1 MERHYTTPGGYE
13 RMQKHLQDTR
23 DRFFAV
29 CADNEDA
36 NGSGDSS
43 VWHDNFAYEEN
54 QRQMQRLSAQ
64 VISIEKT
71 ICNLVVYEP
80 PKHQH
85 EKVQLGSCVRI
96 AMNDKEQEYFIA
108 GYLDGS
114 LEDGRISYTTP
125 LGKKLLGAEEDDVL
139 YLKINGKELE
149 IEVLEI
155 NPPTSPNHN

>member
-1 MERHYTTPGGYE
+1 
-13 RMQKHLQDTR
+13 MQSHLQDTR

-54 QRQMQRLSAQ
+54 QRLMHRLSTQ

-71 ICNLVVYEP
+71 IANLVVYELP
-80 PKHQH
+80 NHDH
-85 EKVQLGSCVRI
+85 EKVQLGSCVRVSV
-96 AMNDKEQEYFIA
+96 NEKEQEYFIA

-114 LEDGRISYTTP
+114 LEEGRLSYTTP
-125 LGKKLLGAEEDDVL
+125 LGQKLLGAEEDDVL
-139 YLKINGKELE
+139 YLEINGKKLE
-149 IEVLEI
+149 IEILEI
-155 NPPTSPNHN
+155 NPPTNPNHS